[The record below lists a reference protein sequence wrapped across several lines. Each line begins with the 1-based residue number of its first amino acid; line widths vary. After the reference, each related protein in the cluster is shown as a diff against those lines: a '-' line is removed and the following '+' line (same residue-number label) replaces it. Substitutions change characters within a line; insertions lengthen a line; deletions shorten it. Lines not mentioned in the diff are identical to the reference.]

1 MISHDDSPSCQTC
14 THYRDQALRA
24 RTLRDVHRA
33 GGVEA
38 SCIAI
43 DLGYLEPCRLGR
55 EPGDCGRCRT
65 APAGHTAGAEI
76 HETKGL

>member
-38 SCIAI
+38 GG
-43 DLGYLEPCRLGR
+43 LREMQNRPGR
-55 EPGDCGRCRT
+55 AYGRSGNTRNEGPLKRT
-65 APAGHTAGAEI
+65 R
-76 HETKGL
+76 